1 VKYVSGWTNITFT
14 VCALFMN
21 IVQRK
26 ALKVKASKGN
36 GEGGK
41 IKVKVKFTL

>member
-1 VKYVSGWTNITFT
+1 
-14 VCALFMN
+14 MN
-21 IVQRK
+21 TVQRK
-26 ALKVKASKGN
+26 ALKVKPNKGN